1 MCIIVDANRL
11 GALANPDDADAKPV
25 RAWLNRGG
33 RIVYSTGD
41 AYAQEVGRRAR
52 DMLLNYDR
60 AGKAKR
66 VPAARF
72 DDDERSLRA
81 ANLRSDDPHVLA
93 LARTA
98 GVRLLYTGDKNLMAD
113 FKNKKFIDRPRGKIY
128 SSAANADLLTRS
140 ACAAP
145 AQRDG

>member
-33 RIVYSTGD
+33 RIVYSTDG
-41 AYAQEVGRRAR
+41 AFAREVGRRAR
-52 DMLLNYDR
+52 DMLLTYDR
-60 AGKAKR
+60 AGKATR

-72 DDDERSLRA
+72 ADDERSLRA
-81 ANLRSDDPHVLA
+81 DANLRSDDPHVLA
-93 LARTA
+93 LAKEAR
-98 GVRLLYTGDKNLMAD
+98 VRLLYTGDKNLMAD
-113 FKNKKFIDRPRGKIY
+113 FKKFIDGENIY
-128 SSAANADLLTRS
+128 SRAANANLLTSS

-145 AQRDG
+145 AQRGG

>member
-33 RIVYSTGD
+33 RIVYSTAG
-41 AYAQEVGRRAR
+41 AFAREVGRRA
-52 DMLLNYDR
+52 LLTYDR
-60 AGKAKR
+60 AGKATR
-66 VPAARF
+66 VPVARF
-72 DDDERSLRA
+72 ADDERSLRA
-81 ANLRSDDPHVLA
+81 DADLRSNDSHVLA
-93 LARTA
+93 LARA
-98 GVRLLYTGDKNLMAD
+98 ARVRLLYTGDKNLMAD

-128 SSAANADLLTRS
+128 SSAANKRLLTRS

-145 AQRDG
+145 AQRGG

>member
-33 RIVYSTGD
+33 RIVYSTNG
-41 AYAQEVGRRAR
+41 AFAREVGRRA
-52 DMLLNYDR
+52 LLTYVR
-60 AGKAKR
+60 AGKATR

-72 DDDERSLRA
+72 ADDERSLRTDA
-81 ANLRSDDPHVLA
+81 DLRSDDSHVLA
-93 LARTA
+93 LARA
-98 GVRLLYTGDKNLMAD
+98 ARVRLLYTGDRNLMAD
-113 FKNKKFIDRPRGKIY
+113 FTNKKFIDRPRGKIY

-145 AQRDG
+145 AQRGG